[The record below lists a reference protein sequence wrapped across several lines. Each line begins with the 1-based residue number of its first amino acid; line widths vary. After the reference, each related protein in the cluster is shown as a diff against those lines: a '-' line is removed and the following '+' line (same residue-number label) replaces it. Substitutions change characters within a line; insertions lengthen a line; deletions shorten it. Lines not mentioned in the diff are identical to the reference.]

1 MRTSLSE
8 NGEACHRAAPRGF
21 GDPGNLGLTAAR
33 REDRTPPGRRL
44 RHNTLV
50 RALWICAV
58 SASLLAQAPR
68 VGDIEFYGL
77 HKISEQRLLHA
88 LHVKPGDPLPPSKGD
103 LEDELEKVSGVVLAH
118 VEAVCCDGAKATLF
132 IGIEEKGAPHLAF
145 HTPPA
150 GDEVLPQ
157 DVVDN
162 YRQFMEAVRD
172 AARRGSTAEDLT
184 NGHSLM
190 ADPRARALQVRFAD
204 FAGAHLPLLRD
215 VLRNSS
221 EEEQRAMAATIIG
234 YAANKKDLIND
245 LEYAMQDPDEAVRA
259 NALRAL
265 NAIAVLARLQP
276 RLGIQVSPT
285 WFVEMLNSI
294 VLSDRTRAATAL
306 VTLTDQDAAA
316 TLQQIRDRALDSVVE
331 MAQWKDL
338 RYALPAFILI
348 GRMAGLNE
356 QEIQKAWTSG
366 NRQTVI
372 DTALAAGRKKT

>member
-1 MRTSLSE
+1 
-8 NGEACHRAAPRGF
+8 
-21 GDPGNLGLTAAR
+21 
-33 REDRTPPGRRL
+33 L

-50 RALWICAV
+50 RALWICAL
-58 SASLLAQAPR
+58 SASLLAAQAPR

-88 LHVKPGDPLPPSKGD
+88 LRVKPGDPLPPSKGD

-118 VEAVCCDGAKATLF
+118 VEAVCCDGAKAVLF

-150 GDEVLPQ
+150 GAEVLPE

-162 YRQFMEAVRD
+162 YREFVDAVRD

-215 VLRNSS
+215 VLRDSG
-221 EEEQRAMAATIIG
+221 EEEQRAMAAAIIG
-234 YAANKKDLIND
+234 YAANKKDVVND

-276 RLGIQVSPT
+276 RLGILVSPT

-316 TLQQIRDRALDSVVE
+316 TLRQIRDRALDSVVE

-348 GRMAGLNE
+348 GRMAGWNE

-372 DTALAAGRKKT
+372 DTALAAGRKKKSEPDLP